1 MGRQAGSVYD
11 PPHSPRRNAVAI
23 EAVEVEA
30 LSTPPEPYSHAIRA
44 GNTIYLAGQVAFNRE
59 GEIVGDTVE
68 EQARQVWQNIAD
80 ILEAAGSSVADV
92 VKVTYIMQDIRE
104 IAEEFP
110 VREEMFAG
118 RPFPA
123 VTAMQAAALGLP
135 GLKMEVDVIA
145 VMSDD

>member
-1 MGRQAGSVYD
+1 MG
-11 PPHSPRRNAVAI
+11 I
-23 EAVEVEA
+23 EAVDVEA
-30 LSTPPEPYSHAIRA
+30 LSDPPEPYSHAIRA
-44 GNTIYLAGQVAFNRE
+44 GNTIYLAGQVAFDRD

-68 EQARQVWQNIAD
+68 QQARQVWRNIAD
-80 ILEAAGSSVADV
+80 ILEAAGGSVADV

-145 VMSDD
+145 VVSDD